1 MILIEACVL
10 SARPFRE
17 HDQRVVLMT
26 RSLGKI
32 SAVARGSLR
41 PHSRQARALDVGNML
56 MCQLVWGK
64 SPLPLIIGAQAQEC
78 WSGVKGTLVGL
89 AALGSIVA
97 LADALSIEGDLDGQM
112 WQWMHESLRDLSDG
126 NPQEYL
132 AVVRARQGA
141 LVELLGYGARPAIHL
156 SASRTSLDDVCD
168 GIAQRRIGALDVLSA
183 VVLGRQTVV

>member
-26 RSLGKI
+26 RSLGKV

-64 SPLPLIIGAQAQEC
+64 SPLPLVIGAQAQEC
-78 WSGVKGTLVGL
+78 WSDVKGTLVGL
-89 AALGSIVA
+89 AALGSVVA

-112 WQWMHESLRDLSDG
+112 WQWMHESLQALSSVS
-126 NPQEYL
+126 PEEYL

-141 LVELLGYGARPAIHL
+141 LVELLGYGARPMVQL

-183 VVLGRQTVV
+183 VVLGRQAVV

>member
-1 MILIEACVL
+1 MILVEACVL

-64 SPLPLIIGAQAQEC
+64 SPLPLVIGAQAQEC

-89 AALGSIVA
+89 AALGSVVA

-112 WQWMHESLRDLSDG
+112 WQWMHESLRALSSVTSE
-126 NPQEYL
+126 EYL
-132 AVVRARQGA
+132 TVVRARQGA
-141 LVELLGYGARPAIHL
+141 LVELLGYGARPMVQV
-156 SASRTSLDDVCD
+156 SASRTSLDDACD
-168 GIAQRRIGALDVLSA
+168 SIAQRRIGALDVLSA
-183 VVLGRQTVV
+183 IVLGRQAVV

>member
-26 RSLGKI
+26 RSLGKV

-41 PHSRQARALDVGNML
+41 PHSRQARALDVGNTL

-89 AALGSIVA
+89 AALGSVVA
-97 LADALSIEGDLDGQM
+97 LADALSIEGDLDGHM
-112 WQWMHESLRDLSDG
+112 WQWMHESLQALSG
-126 NPQEYL
+126 VAPEQYL
-132 AVVRARQGA
+132 AVVRARQGV
-141 LVELLGYGARPAIHL
+141 LVELLGYGARPMVQL

-168 GIAQRRIGALDVLSA
+168 SIAQRRIGALDVLFAVALSRQA
-183 VVLGRQTVV
+183 VV

>member
-17 HDQRVVLMT
+17 YDQRVVLMT

-64 SPLPLIIGAQAQEC
+64 SPLPLVIGAQAQEC

-89 AALGSIVA
+89 AALGSVVA

-112 WQWMHESLRDLSDG
+112 WQWMHESLQALSSVSSE
-126 NPQEYL
+126 EYI
-132 AVVRARQGA
+132 AVVRVRQGV
-141 LVELLGYGARPAIHL
+141 LVELLGYGARPIVQL

-168 GIAQRRIGALDVLSA
+168 SIAQRRIGALDVLSA
-183 VVLGRQTVV
+183 VVLGRQAVI